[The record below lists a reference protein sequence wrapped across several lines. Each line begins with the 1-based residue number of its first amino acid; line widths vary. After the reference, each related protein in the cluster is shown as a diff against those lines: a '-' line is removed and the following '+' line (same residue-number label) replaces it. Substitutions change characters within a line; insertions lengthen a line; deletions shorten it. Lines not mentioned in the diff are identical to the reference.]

1 MYLPTQALSMLI
13 VLCSLHAAPALSQT
27 AAATAAATA
36 AVGPV
41 LLPGASESADFAGL
55 LAFGIQ
61 RGAVGARLDGM
72 YTGVPGAD
80 LVAFTGNVVWG
91 PRWDRPGALQP
102 YLIAGVGGY
111 VKFYEQRFGVNAGLG
126 VRRRAGPLWLVA
138 EARYHRVT
146 SRFEEQPGA
155 ATFIPVLVGVSV
167 GN

>member
-1 MYLPTQALSMLI
+1 MHLPTHTLAMLI
-13 VLCSLHAAPALSQT
+13 VLCSLHAAPVLSQT
-27 AAATAAATA
+27 VAATASATA

-55 LAFGIQ
+55 LAFGIK

-80 LVAFTGNVVWG
+80 LVAFTANLVWN
-91 PRWDRPGALQP
+91 PRWDRPSDVQP

-111 VKFYEQRFGVNAGLG
+111 VKFSESRFGVNAGLG

-146 SRFEEQPGA
+146 SRFDEQPGA
-155 ATFIPVLVGVSV
+155 ATFIPVLVGISV